1 MKSIY
6 RKCIYLF
13 SLSLLLFTSC
23 QDMLDEVPLDFI
35 NQKQFFKNE
44 AQCEAAANGCYGPL
58 NSIFNQTLLIPLEA
72 CSDLAYLDNKSY
84 EDVSFSLS
92 PASPGNGKSLWSSLY
107 YAIRLCNG
115 NYDGILRADIDE
127 KKKGQYM
134 AEIAFLRGLYYYTL
148 TSTFGDIPFYTDD
161 VCSLE
166 ILKKVS
172 ALPRMSASE
181 TRDSLIGD
189 LSRLIEYLPKR
200 VPAQNYSRIPR
211 QAAHML
217 IAKMAM
223 WNKDYALAFEHLT
236 EIRLIYGHLSQYS
249 LEDTKFS
256 EKNKP
261 ESIFEV
267 QYTYSA
273 TGLRKTSSTA
283 CYFTPYK
290 NEKDK
295 AVYDGLTI
303 PYLGTKAS
311 PFTSLRP
318 SKNLIELYE
327 AVKAELSPEAEGI
340 DPRSRII
347 MGYGY
352 KNEEFNSVKN
362 GNKPWMG
369 PKFWCPGMDNM
380 SDGNNQKVFRF
391 ADALLMLAECANE
404 LGKQDLALECLKE
417 VRQRALYGMF
427 FENRD
432 PEAIRKE
439 IRDERARELMGEYGR
454 RWDLVRWGIFYE
466 SIKNTTGTEI
476 ETIGKNIKPFHQY
489 YPIPDT
495 EVQRTNGILTNDAYN
510 Q

>member
-1 MKSIY
+1 
-6 RKCIYLF
+6 
-13 SLSLLLFTSC
+13 
-23 QDMLDEVPLDFI
+23 DMLEEVPLDFI
-35 NQKQFFKNE
+35 NKKQFFKNE
-44 AQCEAAANGCYGPL
+44 KQCEAAANGCYGPL

-72 CSDLAYLDNKSY
+72 CSDLAFLDNKSY
-84 EDVSFSLS
+84 EDVAFSLS
-92 PASPGNGKSLWSSLY
+92 PSSPGNGKSLWSSLY

-115 NYDGILRADIDE
+115 NYDGVMRANIDS
-127 KKKGQYM
+127 KAKGQYM
-134 AEIAFLRGLYYYTL
+134 AEIAFLRSLYYYTL
-148 TSTFGDIPFYTDD
+148 TSLFGDTPFYTDD

-166 ILKKVS
+166 VLKRVS
-172 ALPRMSASE
+172 KLPRMNAVE
-181 TRDSLIGD
+181 TRDSMIRN
-189 LSRLIEYLPKR
+189 LSGLMHHLPKKS
-200 VPAQNYSRIPR
+200 PNSSYSRIPV

-223 WNKDYALAFEHLT
+223 WNKDYQLASEHLT
-236 EIRLIYGHLSQYS
+236 EIRNIYGHLSQYPLS
-249 LEDTKFS
+249 DTQFS

-267 QYTYSA
+267 QYTYDVA
-273 TGLRKTSSTA
+273 GLRKTSSTA

-295 AVYDGLTI
+295 AIYDGLTI
-303 PYLGTKAS
+303 SYLGSKAS

-318 SKNLIELYE
+318 SQYLIDLYE
-327 AVKAELSPEAEGI
+327 EVKGDLLAEAEGI
-340 DPRSRII
+340 DPRSRLI

-352 KNEEFNSVKN
+352 KNDEFNSVKN
-362 GNKPWMG
+362 GGKPWMG

-404 LGKQDLALECLKE
+404 LGNPDLALECLKE
-417 VRQRALYGMF
+417 VRQRAKYGEF
-427 FENRD
+427 FEGRD
-432 PEAIRKE
+432 QEAIRQE
-439 IRDERARELMGEYGR
+439 IRKERGRELMGEYNR

-466 SIKNTTGTEI
+466 SIKSTTGEELK
-476 ETIGKNIKPFHQY
+476 ETIGKNIKPYHQY

-495 EVQRTNGILTNDAYN
+495 EVQRTNGILTNDAYL